1 MSPIPAPTDT
11 VQRCDTLSRS
21 LTSILVS
28 RFLLNLQAVDQQ
40 STGTVSS
47 IGSQVESV
55 VFQRVVG
62 SFGGNIEF
70 GRDTV
75 PNDYDHDGAAWYCQV
90 NVIKG
95 IGGFVASGVRKGEVS
110 TDGYVTHFEQ
120 IIR

>member
-11 VQRCDTLSRS
+11 VQRCDALSRS

-40 STGTVSS
+40 STGTVSP

-62 SFGGNIEF
+62 SFGGSIEF

-75 PNDYDHDGAAWYCQV
+75 PDDYDHDGAEVEGEDKENRTMYGTAY
-90 NVIKG
+90 IGERTAGGTG
-95 IGGFVASGVRKGEVS
+95 I
-110 TDGYVTHFEQ
+110 
-120 IIR
+120 